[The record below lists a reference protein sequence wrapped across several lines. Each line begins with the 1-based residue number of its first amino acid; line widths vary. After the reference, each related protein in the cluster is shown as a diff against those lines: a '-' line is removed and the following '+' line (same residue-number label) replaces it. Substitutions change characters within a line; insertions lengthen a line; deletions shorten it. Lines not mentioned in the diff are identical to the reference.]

1 LRLKISEKIR
11 GRYSSVLDS
20 GEVEDG
26 LTWQTSRKFTG
37 LVDAMTLE
45 QRRDGYK
52 ERRGQVRKLNTFLTC
67 LYRT

>member
-26 LTWQTSRKFTG
+26 LTWQISSTFTG
-37 LVDAMTLE
+37 LVDAMTINKGEMDVERE
-45 QRRDGYK
+45 QNKFGNRIPSLK
-52 ERRGQVRKLNTFLTC
+52 
-67 LYRT
+67 RTINL

>member
-1 LRLKISEKIR
+1 LKISEKIR

-26 LTWQTSRKFTG
+26 LTWQTSRTFTG
-37 LVDAMTLE
+37 LVDAMTPK

-52 ERRGQVRKLNTFLTC
+52 ERTEQVRKSNTFLTC
-67 LYRT
+67 LL